1 MEQTLEFL
9 LNGTRTTVAGL
20 SPTTTL
26 LDHLRLEKRLTGTK
40 EGCAEGDCGACTVS
54 VGELRDGKVIH
65 LAVNACILF
74 LPMLAG
80 KSVLTADGIVGPEGQ
95 LHPCQQAIVDTHGSQ
110 CGFCTPGFSMS
121 LYAAW
126 RNGAKTDLGTIND
139 TLAGNLCRCTGYG
152 PLIQAA
158 RVMHEALVPDW
169 ETHRLAEE
177 WAALRSMAQAGPIE
191 FTVDDQTCLLPATLD
206 DLADACLRFPQATI
220 VAGAT
225 DVGLWVTKKF
235 RFLDNVIFINRV
247 EGFRAIESSAT
258 GLRINAGA
266 SYSDAIEAIASLFP
280 DFAELVRRI
289 GSTQVRNSGTIGGN
303 VANGAP
309 IGDTPPALIALGA
322 VLTLRK
328 GAARRQVAIEDF
340 FLAYG
345 KQDREPGEFLESI
358 LIPKLD
364 NPQQLRCYKLSKRF
378 DQDISALCGCFNITV
393 NAGQV
398 TEARIAFGGMAGVP
412 KRAAAVE
419 AALRGQPFTEAVIRQ
434 AMAALEQDFAPL
446 TDMRASSAYRL
457 KAAQNLLLKYHLEAR
472 LPLTQTRMVGNGAE
486 FQGRSE

>member
-1 MEQTLEFL
+1 MEQTFDFL
-9 LNGTRTTVAGL
+9 LNGQRITVAGL

-26 LDHLRLEKRLTGTK
+26 LDYLRLERRLTGTK

-54 VGELRDGKVIH
+54 VGELRDGKAVH

-95 LHPCQQAIVDTHGSQ
+95 LHPCQQAIVETHGSQ

-139 TLAGNLCRCTGYG
+139 MLAGNLCRCTGYG

-158 RVMHEALVPDW
+158 RVMHEAAVPDW
-169 ETHRLAEE
+169 ETRRLDREL
-177 WAALRSMAQAGPIE
+177 AALQDMAQTGPIE
-191 FTVDDQTCLLPATLD
+191 FTVDGQTCLLPATLD
-206 DLADACLRFPQATI
+206 DLANACLRFPRATI

-235 RFLDNVIFINRV
+235 RFLDTVIFVNRV
-247 EGFRAIESSAT
+247 EGFRAIEKTSA
-258 GLRINAGA
+258 GLLIAAGA
-266 SYSDAIEAIASLFP
+266 RYGDAIETISGLYP

-303 VANGAP
+303 VANGSP
-309 IGDTPPALIALGA
+309 IGDTPPALIALA
-322 VLTLRK
+322 AIVTLRK
-328 GAARRQVAIEDF
+328 GAARRQLTIEDF
-340 FLAYG
+340 FLTYG

-358 LIPKLD
+358 LIQHLD

-378 DQDISALCGCFNITV
+378 DQDISALCGCFNITL
-393 NAGQV
+393 NDGLV
-398 TEARIAFGGMAGVP
+398 TEVRIAFGGMAGVP
-412 KRAAAVE
+412 KRATAVE
-419 AALRGQPFTEAVIRQ
+419 AALRGSPLTEPVIRQ
-434 AMAALEQDFAPL
+434 AMAALERDFAPL
-446 TDMRASSAYRL
+446 TDMRASSSYRL
-457 KAAQNLLLKYHLEAR
+457 KAAQNLLLKYYLETR
-472 LPLTQTRMVGNGAE
+472 LPLEKTRMVGNGAA

>member
-1 MEQTLEFL
+1 METTFEFL
-9 LNGTRTTVAGL
+9 LNGTRIKVAGQ

-26 LDHLRLEKRLTGTK
+26 LDFLRLERRLTGTK

-65 LAVNACILF
+65 AAVNACILF

-80 KSVLTADGIVGPEGQ
+80 KSVLTADGIAGPEGQ

-121 LYAAW
+121 LYAAC
-126 RNGAKTDLGTIND
+126 RNGAKTDFNTIND

-152 PLIQAA
+152 SLIEAA
-158 RVMHEALVPDW
+158 RVTQKAQVPAW
-169 ETHRLAEE
+169 ETRRLADELT
-177 WAALRSMAQAGPIE
+177 ALRDMSQAGAIG
-191 FTVDDQTCLLPATLD
+191 FTVDGQTCVMPATLD

-225 DVGLWVTKKF
+225 DVGLWVTKQF
-235 RFLDNVIFINRV
+235 RFLDNVIFIHRV
-247 EGFRAIESSAT
+247 KGFRETESTSE
-258 GLRINAGA
+258 GLRISAGA
-266 SYSDAIEAIASLFP
+266 SYSDAIEMIANLYP
-280 DFAELVRRI
+280 DFGEVVRRI
-289 GSTQVRNSGTIGGN
+289 GSTQIRNSGTIGGN
-303 VANGAP
+303 VANGSP

-328 GAARRQVAIEDF
+328 GAVKRQVAVEDF

-345 KQDREPGEFLESI
+345 KQDRQPGEFVESI
-358 LIPKLD
+358 LIPPMD
-364 NPQQLRCYKLSKRF
+364 DPQQLRCYKLSKRF

-393 NAGQV
+393 KAGKV
-398 TEARIAFGGMAGVP
+398 TEARIAFGGMAAIP

-419 AALRGQPFTEAVIRQ
+419 AALLGQAWNEPVVRK
-434 AMAALEQDFAPL
+434 AMAAFEQDFTPL

-457 KAAQNLLLKYHLEAR
+457 RAAQNLLLKVLLETR
-472 LPLTQTRMVGNGAE
+472 LPLEKTRLVGKGAE
-486 FQGRSE
+486 FHGGAA

>member
-1 MEQTLEFL
+1 METTFEFL
-9 LNGTRTTVAGL
+9 LNGTRIKVASQ

-26 LDHLRLEKRLTGTK
+26 LDFLRLERRLTGTK

-54 VGELRDGKVIH
+54 VGEMRNGEVIH
-65 LAVNACILF
+65 AAVNACILF

-126 RNGAKTDLGTIND
+126 RNGTKTDLNTIND

-152 PLIQAA
+152 PLIEAA
-158 RVMHEALVPDW
+158 RVTQKAPVPAW
-169 ETHRLAEE
+169 ETRRLADEL
-177 WAALRSMAQAGPIE
+177 ATLRDMTQAGSIG
-191 FTVDDQTCLLPATLD
+191 FTVDSQTCLMPATLD

-247 EGFRAIESSAT
+247 KGFREIESTSA
-258 GLRINAGA
+258 GLRISAGA
-266 SYSDAIEAIASLFP
+266 SYSDAIQTITDLYP
-280 DFAELVRRI
+280 DFAEVVRRI
-289 GSTQVRNSGTIGGN
+289 GSTQIRNSGTIGGN
-303 VANGAP
+303 VANGSP

-358 LIPKLD
+358 LIPPLD

-419 AALRGQPFTEAVIRQ
+419 AALRGQPLTEAVIRQ

-446 TDMRASSAYRL
+446 SDMRASSAYRL
-457 KAAQNLLLKYHLEAR
+457 KAAQNLLLKYHLETR
-472 LPLTQTRMVGNGAE
+472 LPLTQTRMVGNGAA